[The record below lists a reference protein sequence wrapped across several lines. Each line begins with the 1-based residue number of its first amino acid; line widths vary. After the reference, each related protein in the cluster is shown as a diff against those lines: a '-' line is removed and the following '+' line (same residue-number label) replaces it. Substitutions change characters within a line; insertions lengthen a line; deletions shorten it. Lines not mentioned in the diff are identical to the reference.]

1 MDTERKCDGCT
12 LCCKTHGIYELTK
25 AAGRWCIYC
34 RVGEGCAIYST
45 RPSSCEGF
53 QCAWLAGF
61 GLPEYR
67 PDKTG
72 IVPEFKTVSGLGLT
86 LFLWAEEDKALDS
99 SFVKRQT
106 GLNLERG
113 TPVMYIP
120 VESSPK
126 LYMPYGKQG
135 GKYRFSDL
143 RKQDVEVVQFQKGR
157 F

>member
-1 MDTERKCDGCT
+1 MSTERKCDGCT

-34 RVGEGCAIYST
+34 RVGEGCAVYDT
-45 RPSSCEGF
+45 RPPSCQRFE
-53 QCAWLAGF
+53 CAWLAGF

-72 IVPEFKTVSGLGLT
+72 IVPEFKTVPGLGLA
-86 LFLWAEEDKALDS
+86 LFLWAETDAALDS

-113 TPVMYIP
+113 TSVMHIP
-120 VESSPK
+120 TESNPK
-126 LYMPYGKQG
+126 FYMPRGKQG
-135 GKYRFSDL
+135 GKYKFSGL
-143 RKQDVEVVQFQKGR
+143 GKENVEVIPFEKGR